1 MINWR
6 TQVLGFLSSWTN
18 RVVFPLLLLSVI
30 GSAQLAK
37 SQTRTSN
44 YPGPAIREGNRA
56 MDDYDRA
63 INRMKNDA
71 RAVNE
76 RRQNLFPQINEDF
89 QQIQIIHN
97 EIVRMLKPDKS
108 LDYERLMDLTGDMKK
123 RSVRLRENLA
133 LPESDQSVAQPTNDA
148 PVDVED
154 NLMKKSIG
162 ELHDL
167 IVSFVANPIF
177 KNLGVVDANV
187 IYAARVNLDNI
198 ISMSDQI
205 KREAKALSKAAN
217 K

>member
-1 MINWR
+1 MINWPI
-6 TQVLGFLSSWTN
+6 QVFGFLSRWTN

-30 GSAQLAK
+30 GSAQLGK

-97 EIVRMLKPDKS
+97 EIVRMLKPDKT
-108 LDYERLMDLTGDMKK
+108 LDYERLTDLTGDMKK

-133 LPESDQSVAQPTNDA
+133 LPDPEKSVAQPNNDA
-148 PVDVED
+148 PVDED
-154 NLMKKSIG
+154 LMKKSIG

-187 IYAARVNLDNI
+187 ICAARVNLDNI

-205 KREAKALSKAAN
+205 KREAKALSKSAN

>member
-6 TQVLGFLSSWTN
+6 TQVFGFLSSWTN

-30 GSAQLAK
+30 GSAQLVK

-133 LPESDQSVAQPTNDA
+133 LPDSHQP
-148 PVDVED
+148 
-154 NLMKKSIG
+154 IG
-162 ELHDL
+162 C
-167 IVSFVANPIF
+167 
-177 KNLGVVDANV
+177 
-187 IYAARVNLDNI
+187 AAY
-198 ISMSDQI
+198 
-205 KREAKALSKAAN
+205 
-217 K
+217 